1 MTLDRRKV
9 LIYLR
14 PDISASERFADAK
27 IEAHHR
33 GDRGDMSR
41 TALLAGLAL
50 GKSIAACR
58 RCWRRCWRKI
68 LNRKRCVRCWLRS
81 LEIQPASSAP
91 ASAPAAAPA
100 KAPGHPRRSARASP
114 RVISPVR
121 YRIKRYSRFALFG
134 KLPRLA
140 LRLAGLLFALPG
152 SPGKAE
158 RRDPGNSPACAV
170 LSRATVCTV
179 R

>member
-50 GKSIAACR
+50 GEVDSRLPSMLAALLAEDTKPETL
-58 RCWRRCWRKI
+58 RKM
-68 LNRKRCVRCWLRS
+68 LAS
-81 LEIQPASSAP
+81 FLEIQPAP
-91 ASAPAAAPA
+91 AAAPAAAPA
-100 KAPGHPRRSARASP
+100 KAPEPPAPVSESVSARN
-114 RVISPVR
+114 
-121 YRIKRYSRFALFG
+121 
-134 KLPRLA
+134 
-140 LRLAGLLFALPG
+140 LAGSLP
-152 SPGKAE
+152 
-158 RRDPGNSPACAV
+158 D
-170 LSRATVCTV
+170 
-179 R
+179 

>member
-50 GKSIAACR
+50 GEVDSRLPSMLAEDTPPETLR
-58 RCWRRCWRKI
+58 RM
-68 LNRKRCVRCWLRS
+68 LAS
-81 LEIQPASSAP
+81 FLEIQPASSAP
-91 ASAPAAAPA
+91 ASAPAAAPV
-100 KAPGHPRRSARASP
+100 KAPEPPAPVSESVSARN
-114 RVISPVR
+114 
-121 YRIKRYSRFALFG
+121 
-134 KLPRLA
+134 
-140 LRLAGLLFALPG
+140 LAGSLP
-152 SPGKAE
+152 
-158 RRDPGNSPACAV
+158 D
-170 LSRATVCTV
+170 
-179 R
+179 

>member
-41 TALLAGLAL
+41 TALLAEDTKPETLRKMLA
-50 GKSIAACR
+50 SF
-58 RCWRRCWRKI
+58 
-68 LNRKRCVRCWLRS
+68 

-91 ASAPAAAPA
+91 AAAPAAAPA
-100 KAPGHPRRSARASP
+100 KAPEPPAPVSESVSARN
-114 RVISPVR
+114 
-121 YRIKRYSRFALFG
+121 
-134 KLPRLA
+134 
-140 LRLAGLLFALPG
+140 LAGSLP
-152 SPGKAE
+152 
-158 RRDPGNSPACAV
+158 D
-170 LSRATVCTV
+170 
-179 R
+179 

>member
-50 GKSIAACR
+50 GEVDSRLPSMLAALLAEDTKPETL
-58 RCWRRCWRKI
+58 RKM
-68 LNRKRCVRCWLRS
+68 LAS
-81 LEIQPASSAP
+81 FLEIQPASPAP
-91 ASAPAAAPA
+91 AAAPAAAPA
-100 KAPGHPRRSARASP
+100 KAPVSESVSARN
-114 RVISPVR
+114 
-121 YRIKRYSRFALFG
+121 
-134 KLPRLA
+134 
-140 LRLAGLLFALPG
+140 LAGSLP
-152 SPGKAE
+152 
-158 RRDPGNSPACAV
+158 D
-170 LSRATVCTV
+170 
-179 R
+179 

>member
-50 GKSIAACR
+50 GEVDSRLPSMLAALLAEDTKPETL
-58 RCWRRCWRKI
+58 RKM
-68 LNRKRCVRCWLRS
+68 LAS
-81 LEIQPASSAP
+81 FLEIQPASP
-91 ASAPAAAPA
+91 APAAAPA
-100 KAPGHPRRSARASP
+100 KAPEPPAPVSDSVSARN
-114 RVISPVR
+114 
-121 YRIKRYSRFALFG
+121 
-134 KLPRLA
+134 
-140 LRLAGLLFALPG
+140 LAGSLP
-152 SPGKAE
+152 
-158 RRDPGNSPACAV
+158 D
-170 LSRATVCTV
+170 
-179 R
+179 

>member
-50 GKSIAACR
+50 GEVDSRLPSMLAALLAEDTKPETL
-58 RCWRRCWRKI
+58 RKM
-68 LNRKRCVRCWLRS
+68 LASFLRS
-81 LEIQPASSAP
+81 SRPLPPRQPRQQPPRLRRRSR
-91 ASAPAAAPA
+91 
-100 KAPGHPRRSARASP
+100 PRR
-114 RVISPVR
+114 
-121 YRIKRYSRFALFG
+121 
-134 KLPRLA
+134 
-140 LRLAGLLFALPG
+140 
-152 SPGKAE
+152 
-158 RRDPGNSPACAV
+158 
-170 LSRATVCTV
+170 
-179 R
+179 

>member
-50 GKSIAACR
+50 GEVDSRLPVDAGGALLAEDTKPETL
-58 RCWRRCWRKI
+58 RKM
-68 LNRKRCVRCWLRS
+68 LAS
-81 LEIQPASSAP
+81 FLEIQPASPAP
-91 ASAPAAAPA
+91 AAAPTAAPA
-100 KAPGHPRRSARASP
+100 KAPEPPAPVSESVSARN
-114 RVISPVR
+114 
-121 YRIKRYSRFALFG
+121 
-134 KLPRLA
+134 
-140 LRLAGLLFALPG
+140 LAGSLP
-152 SPGKAE
+152 
-158 RRDPGNSPACAV
+158 D
-170 LSRATVCTV
+170 
-179 R
+179 

>member
-50 GKSIAACR
+50 GEVDSRLPSMLAALLAEDTKPETL
-58 RCWRRCWRKI
+58 RKM
-68 LNRKRCVRCWLRS
+68 LAS
-81 LEIQPASSAP
+81 FLEIQPALP
-91 ASAPAAAPA
+91 
-100 KAPGHPRRSARASP
+100 PRQP
-114 RVISPVR
+114 RQQP
-121 YRIKRYSRFALFG
+121 
-134 KLPRLA
+134 PRLTA
-140 LRLAGLLFALPG
+140 PSRPRGERERLRA
-152 SPGKAE
+152 
-158 RRDPGNSPACAV
+158 
-170 LSRATVCTV
+170 
-179 R
+179 

>member
-68 LNRKRCVRCWLRS
+68 LNRKRCVRCWPRS
-81 LEIQPASSAP
+81 
-91 ASAPAAAPA
+91 
-100 KAPGHPRRSARASP
+100 
-114 RVISPVR
+114 
-121 YRIKRYSRFALFG
+121 
-134 KLPRLA
+134 
-140 LRLAGLLFALPG
+140 
-152 SPGKAE
+152 
-158 RRDPGNSPACAV
+158 
-170 LSRATVCTV
+170 
-179 R
+179 

>member
-50 GKSIAACR
+50 GEVDSRLPSMLAARLKIRHRR
-58 RCWRRCWRKI
+58 RCAECWPRF
-68 LNRKRCVRCWLRS
+68 LRFS
-81 LEIQPASSAP
+81 QPLP
-91 ASAPAAAPA
+91 LR
-100 KAPGHPRRSARASP
+100 HPRQRPHRLRHP
-114 RVISPVR
+114 
-121 YRIKRYSRFALFG
+121 SR
-134 KLPRLA
+134 
-140 LRLAGLLFALPG
+140 LR
-152 SPGKAE
+152 
-158 RRDPGNSPACAV
+158 R
-170 LSRATVCTV
+170 
-179 R
+179 

>member
-50 GKSIAACR
+50 GEVDSRLPSMLAA
-58 RCWRRCWRKI
+58 
-68 LNRKRCVRCWLRS
+68 LLAEGS
-81 LEIQPASSAP
+81 LPP
-91 ASAPAAAPA
+91 GAA
-100 KAPGHPRRSARASP
+100 
-114 RVISPVR
+114 VPVWV
-121 YRIKRYSRFALFG
+121 
-134 KLPRLA
+134 
-140 LRLAGLLFALPG
+140 GLDTG
-152 SPGKAE
+152 GERTYNAE
-158 RRDPGNSPACAV
+158 
-170 LSRATVCTV
+170 
-179 R
+179 